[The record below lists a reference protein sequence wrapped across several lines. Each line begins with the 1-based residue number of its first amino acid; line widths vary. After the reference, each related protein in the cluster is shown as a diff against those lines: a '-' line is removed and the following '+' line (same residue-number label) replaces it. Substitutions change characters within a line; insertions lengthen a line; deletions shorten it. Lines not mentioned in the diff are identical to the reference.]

1 MATQISSVIGASL
14 DGSQSNATALFA
26 LGSVAN
32 GTGGSR
38 WEYVQATS
46 TFITGELVLV
56 NPYGTAK
63 TLTLGLWTANADG
76 YDIGFVQ
83 GLLNQGEHAWIAKQ
97 GRGLYVLCTGTITAG
112 NNTGVGLAS
121 GQSGRLGTEPAAA
134 VGGTMFGCFIT
145 SSTPTDSGTVVTQAT
160 ITWPRLAQKQ

>member
-1 MATQISSVIGASL
+1 MATQVSSLIGANLNTASS
-14 DGSQSNATALFA
+14 DATALFA
-26 LGSVAN
+26 LGTVAL
-32 GTGGSR
+32 GTDGTR
-38 WEYVQATS
+38 WEYVQATA
-46 TFITGELVLV
+46 TFVTGEIVLV

-63 TLTLGLWTANADG
+63 SVTLGLWTANADG
-76 YDIGFVQ
+76 YDIGFAQ
-83 GLLNQGEHAWIAKQ
+83 GLINQGENAWVAKQ
-97 GRGLYVLCTGTITAG
+97 GRRLYVLCTGTITAG